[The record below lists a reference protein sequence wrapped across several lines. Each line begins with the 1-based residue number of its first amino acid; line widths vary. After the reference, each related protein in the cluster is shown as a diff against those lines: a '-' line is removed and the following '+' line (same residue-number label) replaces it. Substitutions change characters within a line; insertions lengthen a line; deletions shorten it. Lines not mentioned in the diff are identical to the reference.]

1 MLCRALRVI
10 PGSHI
15 LDDAFASRLTQL
27 VGSGGVDGAS
37 VPAAALE
44 TAPGDVVVFNHN
56 CKHAAFGGG
65 GKRRMFTMNLCQR
78 YPEEKI
84 GDLKAYLEG
93 IARFLGAT
101 KTHIFC
107 AILY

>member
-15 LDDAFASRLTQL
+15 LDDAFASRVTQL
-27 VGSGGVDGAS
+27 VGSGGVDGTS

-78 YPEEKI
+78 YPEEKS
-84 GDLKAYLEG
+84 GDLQASLEG
-93 IARFLGAT
+93 IARFLGA
-101 KTHIFC
+101 KNAHR
-107 AILY
+107 LRHLR